1 MARATMSRGANSAKD
16 NAGKLSIRLTN
27 DRNILTI
34 HTSNDGRQTWRKFDV
49 QMEVS
54 GYHHNVA
61 YDFLSLRPAIY
72 AAGQGE
78 ARFRNFT
85 YEAL

>member
-1 MARATMSRGANSAKD
+1 
-16 NAGKLSIRLTN
+16 
-27 DRNILTI
+27 
-34 HTSNDGRQTWRKFDV
+34 
-49 QMEVS
+49 MEVS

-61 YDFLSLRPAIY
+61 YDFLSLRHAIY

-85 YEAL
+85 YRERP